1 MEDAIINASSENV
14 ARVVNSMATAT
25 KSIEDKQALF
35 DYYTELMSYRGASYA
50 ERQAQDTRNS
60 SNHAKAIRDSY
71 ETGYMVSTQNARNDM
86 DRAIEGVRQNLNR
99 AFGVEDI
106 DQAIEDNGGVDE
118 LASRLDDDQLRN
130 VLVAYDNMLATRD
143 GMTQRQNDDLEIML

>member
-1 MEDAIINASSENV
+1 MEDAIINASSENI
-14 ARVVNSMATAT
+14 ARVVNSMAAAT

-50 ERQAQDTRNS
+50 AQQEQDARNS
-60 SNHAKAIRDSY
+60 SNHAKAVRDSY

-86 DRAIEGVRQNLNR
+86 DRAIEGVRQNLNQ

-118 LASRLDDDQLRN
+118 LASRLDDNQLRN